1 MTGLAWAPELYQRHA
16 GARLRPAL
24 ELLAR
29 VPLDGAASVVD
40 LGCGAGALLPFLRRR
55 FPGARLTGVDLS
67 ASMLAQAAAVGTDA
81 MLLQADA
88 ASWRPEAP
96 VDLIIANAVLHWLD
110 DHPRLIHDLL
120 SHCRVLAV
128 QVPDNFAAP
137 AYLAIREVMV
147 EPPWAERLAGV
158 RMGDN
163 VLSPE
168 AYCAILQAAGRA
180 ADVWQTTYQQ
190 QMAGPDAV
198 LDWLR
203 ATTLLPVQAALGGA
217 DAAPNAAFEATLGE
231 RLRAA
236 YPADATGGVRFAFR
250 RLFFV
255 ASEGQS
261 TSSG

>member
-128 QVPDNFAAP
+128 QVPDNFTAP
-137 AYLAIREVMV
+137 AYLAIRALMA

-168 AYCAILQAAGRA
+168 AYCAILRGAGRA

-236 YPADATGGVRFAFR
+236 YPADPTGGVRFAFR